1 MQLATIKI
9 DGAVVKNKMVLQ
21 NQLLQ
26 TKYVK

>member
-1 MQLATIKI
+1 MQLATITI